1 MRKKIQRSDKFPV
14 YKYSY
19 KSKNKLISREILERN
34 DTSHILAVN
43 NGKIIVV
50 RLNRFPNGFSLEI
63 PSGYLKK
70 GEKPVNG
77 AIREF

>member
-1 MRKKIQRSDKFPV
+1 MRKKIQRSDRFPV

-43 NGKIIVV
+43 DGNIIVV
-50 RLNRFPNGFSLEI
+50 HRIDFQMGL
-63 PSGYLKK
+63 
-70 GEKPVNG
+70 V
-77 AIREF
+77 